1 MRLFF
6 YRFARLYPAYLLFV
20 MLVVLR
26 FPALQ
31 ELDGHAVDY
40 LVPHL
45 LLMQS
50 WLPIKFD
57 GELTSAGHFH
67 VAWSLSVECALYLA
81 FGLGAILA
89 VALPRWRYKPLGLAV
104 AFFTL
109 GTILIESMWSARDLL
124 QLEGWSDSDW
134 MTWAFYIS
142 PYAVVLQFGI
152 GVAAYKLSTLTF
164 RSSWSKLCNDVGA
177 VGLILT
183 YMLLATDQI
192 RDSFNI
198 GMFASLATAAVMIG
212 ARATSIFNRLLSG
225 RAIVYVGTVSYSLYL
240 FHFMIPPLA
249 LHSRSFD
256 VFDTTAATYHAVNF
270 ASSFALAI
278 IFATGVYHLVE
289 VPGRQTIRAAADRLL
304 SIQRRTVE
312 QDLPAE

>member
-1 MRLFF
+1 MS
-6 YRFARLYPAYLLFV
+6 
-20 MLVVLR
+20 
-26 FPALQ
+26 
-31 ELDGHAVDY
+31 G
-40 LVPHL
+40 
-45 LLMQS
+45 
-50 WLPIKFD
+50 
-57 GELTSAGHFH
+57 
-67 VAWSLSVECALYLA
+67 SLSVECALYLA

-152 GVAAYKLSTLTF
+152 GVATYKLSTLTF

-249 LHSRSFD
+249 LHNRSFD
-256 VFDTTAATYHAVNF
+256 VFDTTAAAYHAVNF

-289 VPGRQTIRAAADRLL
+289 VPGRRTIRAAADRLPQHSTADGGTRFACRIERASTAAWAL
-304 SIQRRTVE
+304 QPNCNLEPREGKAGGSTAAWRAVVE
-312 QDLPAE
+312 VHRKGLRCFGT